1 MAHVQRD
8 PELHA
13 FSARRRNP
21 GWLEM
26 NEEPTEQPDLIPM
39 HIREIRL
46 EDGRYMI
53 FYTFGDEGD
62 QEEDV

>member
-1 MAHVQRD
+1 M
-8 PELHA
+8 ELDA
-13 FSARRRNP
+13 TAVGAQVGVIFETRF
-21 GWLEM
+21 EM
-26 NEEPTEQPDLIPM
+26 NEEPAEQQSDTIPM

>member
-1 MAHVQRD
+1 
-8 PELHA
+8 
-13 FSARRRNP
+13 
-21 GWLEM
+21 M
-26 NEEPTEQPDLIPM
+26 NEEVAEQQADNLPM

-46 EDGRYMI
+46 PDGRYMI